1 MKNEFQITRKLCQTW
16 LWEAVRMP
24 PKIYF
29 SIFWVGF
36 ALLITAVCFTM
47 QMEFLFVFALFCIY
61 RAFFRDLLFSHRQ
74 YSLLAKNYGGED
86 WTRTV
91 YFEENEIFS
100 TDEGVK
106 ATTSYR
112 IPYSDIVRIKEKDNK
127 VWLVLRDK
135 KVIRLYKDKFSG
147 TSWEECRQFLEAKMA
162 P

>member
-1 MKNEFQITRKLCQTW
+1 
-16 LWEAVRMP
+16 MP

-91 YFEENEIFS
+91 YFVHLCFVPFLMRFLKRKI
-100 TDEGVK
+100 
-106 ATTSYR
+106 AT
-112 IPYSDIVRIKEKDNK
+112 
-127 VWLVLRDK
+127 
-135 KVIRLYKDKFSG
+135 
-147 TSWEECRQFLEAKMA
+147 
-162 P
+162 